1 MATKSRQNLLKNRA
15 VILDRIRRLD
25 KCIDDIAT
33 SGTASASLSAG
44 GGSQSYTHA
53 DLDKL
58 EKLRGQYVSRVTAI
72 DQALSALGDG
82 TGIRHVVTIRCGGIF

>member
-1 MATKSRQNLLKNRA
+1 MVSKSRQNLLKNRA

-25 KCIDDIAT
+25 AVIDEIST

-58 EKLRGQYVSRVTAI
+58 QTLRGQYVSRVTAI

-82 TGIRHVVTIRCGGIF
+82 TGIRHVVTIRCGGII

>member
-1 MATKSRQNLLKNRA
+1 MANSRKNLLKNRA

-25 KCIDDIAT
+25 AVVDEIST

-58 EKLRGQYVSRVTAI
+58 SKLRGQYVSRVTAI
-72 DQALSALGDG
+72 DQALSAIGDG
-82 TGIRHVVTIRCGGIF
+82 TGIRHVVTIRCGGLF